1 MDITK
6 NKVFADRL
14 FQIEEI
20 ICDTSRST
28 FSIFALDGHH
38 DICSNSGTMV
48 KSNYGP
54 SLQVSM

>member
-38 DICSNSGTMV
+38 DICSNSGTD
-48 KSNYGP
+48 
-54 SLQVSM
+54 